1 MPQYFMRN
9 TPLAGLERQMMEPPN
24 FLPRGGGTART
35 RFHYRKKD
43 VDCKYCMEYRGR
55 KCTAGICPHI
65 PERLEAG
72 AVGYRELVH
81 ACFYG
86 LPHPALLLRIRTL
99 AQRRPVFAFKDAA
112 HCRRMRGCL
121 HGDMAQAGHLTMAA
135 VYLLTSDETLWAAAA
150 PAIQSREIDY
160 LKVRLSFLTPQQTA
174 LYQAVR
180 GFSAG
185 TILLTPDLLADSR
198 QADDDT
204 LRLIVN
210 AALIARYGTAV
221 ILAGE
226 PEDCV

>member
-1 MPQYFMRN
+1 
-9 TPLAGLERQMMEPPN
+9 
-24 FLPRGGGTART
+24 
-35 RFHYRKKD
+35 
-43 VDCKYCMEYRGR
+43 
-55 KCTAGICPHI
+55 
-65 PERLEAG
+65 
-72 AVGYRELVH
+72 
-81 ACFYG
+81 
-86 LPHPALLLRIRTL
+86 
-99 AQRRPVFAFKDAA
+99 
-112 HCRRMRGCL
+112 
-121 HGDMAQAGHLTMAA
+121 MAA

-160 LKVRLSFLTPQQTA
+160 LKIRLNVLSPQQTA